1 MAIFAYRLVTV
12 DSRAVNVRR
21 RKHWG
26 WGFEDQQPTLA
37 EVGEAAAGLA
47 AHLRP
52 ALGDVALGEVEAPV
66 PLEELQL
73 ASPRVAVPP
82 ELADICATDDHA
94 RATHALGKSY
104 ADVVRGFRGRFAHP
118 PDFVA
123 RPREET
129 DVERLLEW
137 CSAER
142 VAAIPYGGGTSVVG
156 GVTPDI
162 DGEPATG
169 ATGAGM
175 GGAAAGGGGGATG
188 PEGAPGAR
196 GGGACNGAIS
206 IDLGALNR
214 VLEVDPVSRAA
225 LIQAGATGPELE
237 RQLAEHGLTLRH
249 FPQSFELSTLGGWIA
264 TRAAGHFATVLTHIE
279 DFVESTRAITPA
291 GAWESRRL
299 PGSGAGIS
307 PDRML
312 AGSEGVLGVITQ
324 AWVRVQPRPSH
335 RASAGVR
342 FERFLDGAECV
353 RALAQSGLSPANCRL
368 IDAHEART
376 TMAGDGSSSLL
387 VLGFESTDH
396 SVQEAMSRALAICA
410 EHGGA
415 IDGRR
420 VSDPDD
426 ASASSRGPAGGSG
439 ARAGSGGAGG
449 ADAVGAWRSAF
460 LGAPYLRDV
469 LVAMGVLSETFETA
483 ITWERFPAF
492 HEHVTA
498 AVGEALESLAA
509 PAARGAGRVS
519 CRFTHVYP
527 DGPAPYFTVLAPARR
542 GEEVEQWAAIKR
554 AASDAVIAHGGTIT
568 HHHAVGRDH
577 RPWYDRQRP
586 DQFARALRG
595 AKAAIDP
602 RGIMNPGVLIDP
614 LT

>member
-1 MAIFAYRLVTV
+1 
-12 DSRAVNVRR
+12 VNIRR

-37 EVGEAAAGLA
+37 EVGAAAAGLA
-47 AHLRP
+47 THLRP
-52 ALGDVALGEVEAPV
+52 ALGNVVLGEVEAPV
-66 PLEELQL
+66 ALDVVEL
-73 ASPRVAVPP
+73 AAPRIAVPSG
-82 ELADICATDDHA
+82 LADICATDDHA

-104 ADVVRGFRGRFAHP
+104 SDVVHGFRGQFSHP

-123 RPREET
+123 YPRGET

-156 GVTPDI
+156 GVTPDV
-162 DGEPATG
+162 DGERMP
-169 ATGAGM
+169 
-175 GGAAAGGGGGATG
+175 GAAGS
-188 PEGAPGAR
+188 EGAPGAR
-196 GGGACNGAIS
+196 GVGAYNGVVS
-206 IDLGALNR
+206 IDLRALSR

-225 LIQAGATGPELE
+225 LIQAGASGPELE
-237 RQLAEHGLTLRH
+237 RQLAEHDLTLRH
-249 FPQSFELSTLGGWIA
+249 FPQSFEFATLGGWIA

-291 GAWESRRL
+291 GVWESRRL
-299 PGSGAGIS
+299 PGSGAGVS

-324 AWVRVQPRPSH
+324 AWVRVQPRPAH

-342 FERFLDGAECV
+342 FERLLDGAECV
-353 RALAQSGLSPANCRL
+353 RALSQSGLSPANCRL
-368 IDAHEART
+368 IDASEART
-376 TMAGDGSSSLL
+376 TMAGDGSRALL

-396 SVQEAMSRALAICA
+396 PVEEAMSRALAICA

-415 IDGRR
+415 VSEGRGDR
-420 VSDPDD
+420 T
-426 ASASSRGPAGGSG
+426 GG
-439 ARAGSGGAGG
+439 
-449 ADAVGAWRSAF
+449 DAVSSWRGAF

-469 LVAMGVLSETFETA
+469 FVAMGVLSETFETA

-492 HEHVTA
+492 HERVTA
-498 AVGEALESLAA
+498 AVREAIESVAA
-509 PAARGAGRVS
+509 PEARGVGQVS

-527 DGPAPYFTVLAPARR
+527 DGPAPYFTVIAPARR

-554 AASDAVIAHGGTIT
+554 AAADAVLAHGGTIT

-586 DQFARALRG
+586 DPFAQALRG

-602 RGIMNPGVLIDP
+602 AGIMNPGVLIDP
-614 LT
+614 PRALT